1 MENNNEEKKKQGRKN
16 YAPRGTRT
24 QKAMTFRLDNEAAEY
39 LSTVDNKGRL
49 INELIINWG
58 KNKDT
63 EL

>member
-1 MENNNEEKKKQGRKN
+1 MEEQNEKKKQGRKN

-58 KNKDT
+58 KENKS

>member
-1 MENNNEEKKKQGRKN
+1 MEEQNEKKKQERKN

-24 QKAMTFRLDNEAAEY
+24 QKAMTFRLDNDAAEY

-49 INELIINWG
+49 INELIIEWG
-58 KNKDT
+58 NRNKK